1 MHKLILILFLLSSYT
16 VALAQADSS
25 YPTPEFAKQP
35 YYFDQLNKQLIPLE
49 KAIAKMNTK
58 IGMMG
63 RGSVAYVV
71 EGPNSRVT
79 LVASN
84 RSQFII
90 TDLAST
96 FMDPTAMMPLYRIK
110 SGKKQREIPMP
121 GGGRSNES
129 DKIDYE
135 LKKAGE
141 KYIFVVIQP
150 LPPGEYA
157 FVNMMS
163 MGQGQSLTAYC
174 FRVQ

>member
-1 MHKLILILFLLSSYT
+1 MHKLILILFLISTHTIALS
-16 VALAQADSS
+16 QADSS

-58 IGMMG
+58 INVMG
-63 RGSVAYVV
+63 RGSMSYVI
-71 EGPNSRVT
+71 EQPNSRVT

-90 TDLAST
+90 TDLPSAL
-96 FMDPTAMMPLYRIK
+96 MDPTAMMPLYRIK

-121 GGGRSNES
+121 NGGQTNES
-129 DKIDYE
+129 NKIDYE